1 MHKEREEWEGQEKAA
16 SSVTCAVRTGTGKK
30 IPMGF
35 GIFGDHVLNISV
47 SGYRKR
53 ITVELEPD
61 RTEPIWWEEVGIE
74 YCPFCGT
81 NLNALKREE

>member
-1 MHKEREEWEGQEKAA
+1 MEGERMGRARKG
-16 SSVTCAVRTGTGKK
+16 CKFCDVRRNDWDWKK